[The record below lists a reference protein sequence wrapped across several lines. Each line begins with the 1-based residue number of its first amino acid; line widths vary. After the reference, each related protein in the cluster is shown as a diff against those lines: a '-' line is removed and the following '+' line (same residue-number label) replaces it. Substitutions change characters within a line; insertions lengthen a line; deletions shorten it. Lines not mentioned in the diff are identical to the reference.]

1 MFGYFSTSS
10 VWIAFLSMALLMIS
24 ITAQAD
30 PPVKQSSS
38 GLCHSEESPYYD
50 RTKTLTGYESLEE
63 CVLSGGQLRDGRL
76 LAQHSESY
84 LKYERSHFGHG
95 WDDSD
100 GDCQN
105 SRAEALIAQSSTKV
119 RFADERRCRVIT
131 GRWISPFT
139 GNIIQ
144 NASEID
150 IDHVVPLKWAWDHGA
165 DMWSGTKRERFY
177 TMSERLE
184 CKVTRSQSLSVTYRF
199 YPSKRSNH

>member
-1 MFGYFSTSS
+1 VFKYFRTSD
-10 VWIAFLSMALLMIS
+10 VWIALPSMALLMIS
-24 ITAQAD
+24 ITVQAA

-50 RTKTLTGYESLEE
+50 RTKTFTGYESLEE
-63 CVLSGGQLRDGRL
+63 CVQRGGQLRDRVV
-76 LAQHSESY
+76 LAQYSEFYSE
-84 LKYERSHFGHG
+84 YERSQFGNG

-119 RFADERRCRVIT
+119 RFEDERRCRVVT

-139 GNIIQ
+139 GNVIQ

-150 IDHVVPLKWAWDHGA
+150 IDHVVPLKWAMGS
-165 DMWSGTKRERFY
+165 WSW
-177 TMSERLE
+177 
-184 CKVTRSQSLSVTYRF
+184 
-199 YPSKRSNH
+199 